1 MYMELLQIFD
11 KNENIIL
18 KKIQRGI
25 EPNNNEYIM
34 IVYVF
39 IVCDNKIL
47 LELNTKYN
55 KWVIPGGHVIS
66 DNPKEDIKRECME
79 ELNINIDIN
88 NLCEITTLINNN
100 RLFKLYYIK
109 CNKEFDNIVLQ
120 KEEVSD
126 YNYFEINKISDMINN
141 ELIRENNIIFFDEFF
156 KYYNK

>member
-1 MYMELLQIFD
+1 MELLQIFD

-141 ELIRENNIIFFDEFF
+141 ELIRENNIIFF
-156 KYYNK
+156 

>member
-1 MYMELLQIFD
+1 MELLQIFD

>member
-47 LELNTKYN
+47 
-55 KWVIPGGHVIS
+55 
-66 DNPKEDIKRECME
+66 
-79 ELNINIDIN
+79 
-88 NLCEITTLINNN
+88 
-100 RLFKLYYIK
+100 
-109 CNKEFDNIVLQ
+109 
-120 KEEVSD
+120 
-126 YNYFEINKISDMINN
+126 
-141 ELIRENNIIFFDEFF
+141 
-156 KYYNK
+156 